1 MALCKCM
8 RGEVGWRGELRG
20 QERTGDGIGGRVE
33 GDRKDR
39 EIKRDKTE
47 RDRHKNVEIYVIYEY
62 R

>member
-47 RDRHKNVEIYVIYEY
+47 RDRHKNVEI
-62 R
+62 